1 MRMLLAL
8 LLVLCLTACAPA
20 SVPAEEVPAP
30 PEAAEPPAPEVLHF
44 EVDTGVWTDSASAE
58 DGTLLA
64 EYRFLLPEL
73 KVCRDDGTEVTEGEM
88 EAAREALAVAER
100 FNEKFGKWAAAEEFP
115 EYVRNAEADLEL
127 RREYGGTWIPYALEL
142 GCSIYQTERIISVS
156 GVYYSNTGGAH
167 PNTYLLG
174 WNFDLDTGEFFDPK
188 TMSDGTALMD
198 YVTEELTAQARAR
211 ASEAGMQPEEMYWE
225 DYETILADW
234 GSYAVS
240 FNEAGM
246 QVAFSPYE
254 LAAYAAGAQ
263 EFQISYEALAP
274 HLNGRGRLMLGL
286 DGE

>member
-1 MRMLLAL
+1 MRMLLAM
-8 LLVLCLTACAPA
+8 LLVLSLTACGSV
-20 SVPAEEVPAP
+20 SVPAENPPAP
-30 PEAAEPPAPEVLHF
+30 PEAAEPPAAEILHF
-44 EVDTGVWTDSASAE
+44 QVDTGVWADSASAE

-73 KVCRDDGTEVTEGEM
+73 KVCRDDGAEVTEGETQA
-88 EAAREALAVAER
+88 EREALAVAER
-100 FNEKFGKWAAAEEFP
+100 FNEKFEKWAAAEEFP
-115 EYVRNAEADLEL
+115 EFVNNAAADLEL
-127 RREYGGTWIPYALEL
+127 RREYDGFWVPYSLEL
-142 GCSIYQTERIISVS
+142 DCSIYQTERIVSVS
-156 GVYYSNTGGAH
+156 GMYYSNTGGAH

-198 YVTEELTAQARAR
+198 HVTEELTAQARVR
-211 ASEAGMQPEEMYWE
+211 ASEAGMQPEEMYWA